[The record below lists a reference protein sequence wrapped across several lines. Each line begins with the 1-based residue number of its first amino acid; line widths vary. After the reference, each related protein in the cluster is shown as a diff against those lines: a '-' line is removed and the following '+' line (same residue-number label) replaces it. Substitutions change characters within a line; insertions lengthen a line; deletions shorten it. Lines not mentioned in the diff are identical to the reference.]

1 MVFVSVINIIGTEVS
16 VHPEGK
22 PLQPIY
28 SVYCLTQRNIWG
40 IQLLKNHHNIFSVL
54 MIIALSCPAAADG
67 NPFEH
72 RSAGRMIESRENI
85 GSDRVVSETI
95 RFVTAYNVGDPAQ
108 NYGDPCIAAS
118 GENLCKAL
126 SAGKK
131 RCAANFVPLGT
142 RLYIED
148 YGIFLVSDRTNR
160 RYRNRVDIA
169 MKLDEIHK
177 AKQFGKKKLN
187 VKILRDPEML
197 PPRRSARIVKA
208 TLPLHQES
216 Y

>member
-1 MVFVSVINIIGTEVS
+1 M
-16 VHPEGK
+16 
-22 PLQPIY
+22 
-28 SVYCLTQRNIWG
+28 
-40 IQLLKNHHNIFSVL
+40 KNHHSIFSVL
-54 MIIALSCPAAADG
+54 MFIALSSSTAVGD
-67 NPFEH
+67 NPLEH
-72 RSAGRMIESRENI
+72 RSAGRMIESREYLR
-85 GSDRVVSETI
+85 SDRVVSETI

-142 RLYIED
+142 RLYIEK
-148 YGIFLVSDRTNR
+148 YGIFVVSDRTNR

-187 VKILRDPEML
+187 VKVLRRRYGDPEIQSNNL
-197 PPRRSARIVKA
+197 A
-208 TLPLHQES
+208 TIMEPID
-216 Y
+216 